1 MEAGNDHLD
10 DLVAL
15 FDPDATYTE
24 PFTDRGATHTGRDA
38 IRAYMKESGA
48 AVPPGS
54 HSRSHR
60 GANRPTEGPRRMEPP
75 LPAFLG
81 PLSDATAARSV
92 MASSSA
98 SEPNS
103 YNTPSRAT
111 STD

>member
-24 PFTDRGATHTGRDA
+24 PFTDSGATHTGRDA
-38 IRAYMKESGA
+38 IRAYMKESWA
-48 AVPPGS
+48 AVPPDLTLEVTAVRIDPPRAEVEWNF
-54 HSRSHR
+54 HSLRSW
-60 GANRPTEGPRRMEPP
+60 RR
-75 LPAFLG
+75 
-81 PLSDATAARSV
+81 LSDATTTRSV
-92 MASSSA
+92 TASSSA